1 MTRTFTLAAPVAL
14 AAASLLA
21 LPAQAA
27 WPEKPIT
34 MLVGFKAGGGADTLG
49 RIVSKA
55 IAAKHGWK
63 FVIKN
68 KSGAGGGVMAKTLK
82 KEKKDGYTIGMAVV
96 DPFAF
101 NPVVKKNV
109 GYTADDFVYLGTIAK
124 AQMGIMAMKEKGW
137 NTLDD
142 AMKAAKA
149 KGSMSIGSMGL
160 RLTMASKLIAR
171 HYGVNLKIVP
181 ARGGRGVMN
190 QLLGGHVDIGWGA
203 GIQGRYVQAGKMVIL
218 ASANDEPLKQ
228 DPAKKTLGPARHAAA
243 RYLRLLH
250 HGRPEGHAG
259 GSREQDVRRDR
270 GSRGLAGCEEAG
282 QRAHEAGCRVPRS
295 GQAHGPRQVGRSG
308 GAEDHRSSEEVAAP
322 PIPPPRRRGRSGYQS
337 GWGWRVERCAAPR
350 GVS

>member
-55 IAAKHGWK
+55 ITAKHGWK

-68 KSGAGGGVMAKTLK
+68 KSGAGGGVMAKALK
-82 KEKKDGYTIGMAVV
+82 KEKKDGYTIGMAVA

-101 NPVVKKNV
+101 NPVVKKNI
-109 GYTADDFVYLGTIAK
+109 GYTADDFVYLGSIAK
-124 AQMGIMAMKEKGW
+124 FQMGILAMKEKGW

-181 ARGGRGVMN
+181 ARGGRSVMN

-218 ASANDEPLKQ
+218 ASAIDEPLKQ
-228 DPAKKTLGPARHAAA
+228 DPAKKTLVQLGMPLLDISVFFIMVGRKGMPAEAVNKISAAIEEAVASPDVKKLVNERMKLVAEFHGPDKPMARVKSAEAAA
-243 RYLRLLH
+243 RKIM
-250 HGRPEGHAG
+250 
-259 GSREQDVRRDR
+259 
-270 GSRGLAGCEEAG
+270 EALKK
-282 QRAHEAGCRVPRS
+282 
-295 GQAHGPRQVGRSG
+295 
-308 GAEDHRSSEEVAAP
+308 
-322 PIPPPRRRGRSGYQS
+322 
-337 GWGWRVERCAAPR
+337 
-350 GVS
+350 

>member
-55 IAAKHGWK
+55 IAARHGWN

-228 DPAKKTLGPARHAAA
+228 DPAKKTLVQLGMPLLDISVFFIMVGPKGMPAEAVNKMSAAIEEAVASPDVKKLVNERMKLVAEFHGPDKLMARVKSAEAAA
-243 RYLRLLH
+243 RKIM
-250 HGRPEGHAG
+250 
-259 GSREQDVRRDR
+259 
-270 GSRGLAGCEEAG
+270 EALKK
-282 QRAHEAGCRVPRS
+282 
-295 GQAHGPRQVGRSG
+295 
-308 GAEDHRSSEEVAAP
+308 
-322 PIPPPRRRGRSGYQS
+322 
-337 GWGWRVERCAAPR
+337 
-350 GVS
+350 

>member
-96 DPFAF
+96 EPFAF

-109 GYTADDFVYLGTIAK
+109 GYTADDFVYLGSIAK
-124 AQMGIMAMKEKGW
+124 AQMGILAMKEKSW

-142 AMKAAKA
+142 AMEAAKA

-228 DPAKKTLGPARHAAA
+228 DPAKKTLVQLGMPLLDISVFFIMVGRKGMPAEAVNKMSAAIEEAVASPDVKKLVNERMKLVAEFHGPDKLMARVKSAEAAA
-243 RYLRLLH
+243 RKIM
-250 HGRPEGHAG
+250 
-259 GSREQDVRRDR
+259 
-270 GSRGLAGCEEAG
+270 EALKK
-282 QRAHEAGCRVPRS
+282 
-295 GQAHGPRQVGRSG
+295 
-308 GAEDHRSSEEVAAP
+308 
-322 PIPPPRRRGRSGYQS
+322 
-337 GWGWRVERCAAPR
+337 
-350 GVS
+350 

>member
-68 KSGAGGGVMAKTLK
+68 KSGAGGGVMAKALK

-96 DPFAF
+96 EPFAF

-109 GYTADDFVYLGTIAK
+109 GYTADDFVYLGSIAK
-124 AQMGIMAMKEKGW
+124 AQMGILAMKEKSW

-142 AMKAAKA
+142 AMEAAKA

-160 RLTMASKLIAR
+160 RLTMATKLIAR

-218 ASANDEPLKQ
+218 ASAIDEPLKQ
-228 DPAKKTLGPARHAAA
+228 DPAKKTLVQLGMPLLDISVFFIMVGRKGMPAEAVNKISAAIEEAVASPDVKKLVNERMKLVAEFHGPDKLMARVKSAEAAA
-243 RYLRLLH
+243 RKIM
-250 HGRPEGHAG
+250 
-259 GSREQDVRRDR
+259 
-270 GSRGLAGCEEAG
+270 EALKK
-282 QRAHEAGCRVPRS
+282 
-295 GQAHGPRQVGRSG
+295 
-308 GAEDHRSSEEVAAP
+308 
-322 PIPPPRRRGRSGYQS
+322 
-337 GWGWRVERCAAPR
+337 
-350 GVS
+350 

>member
-34 MLVGFKAGGGADTLG
+34 MLVGFKAGGGSDTLG

-55 IAAKHGWK
+55 ITAKHGWK

-68 KSGAGGGVMAKTLK
+68 KSGAGGGVMAKALK
-82 KEKKDGYTIGMAVV
+82 KEKKDGYTIGMAVA

-101 NPVVKKNV
+101 NPVVKKNI
-109 GYTADDFVYLGTIAK
+109 GYTADDFVYLGSIAK
-124 AQMGIMAMKEKGW
+124 FQMGILAMKEKGW

-228 DPAKKTLGPARHAAA
+228 DPAKKTLVQLGMPLLDISVFFIMVGRKGMPAEAVNKISAAIEEAVASPDVKKLVNERMKLVAEFHGPDKLMARVKSAEAAA
-243 RYLRLLH
+243 RKIM
-250 HGRPEGHAG
+250 
-259 GSREQDVRRDR
+259 
-270 GSRGLAGCEEAG
+270 EALKK
-282 QRAHEAGCRVPRS
+282 
-295 GQAHGPRQVGRSG
+295 
-308 GAEDHRSSEEVAAP
+308 
-322 PIPPPRRRGRSGYQS
+322 
-337 GWGWRVERCAAPR
+337 
-350 GVS
+350 

>member
-82 KEKKDGYTIGMAVV
+82 KEKKDGYTIGMAVA

-228 DPAKKTLGPARHAAA
+228 DPAKKTLVQLGMPLLDISVFFIMVGRKGMPAEAVNKMSAAIEEAVASPDVKKLVNERMKLVAEFHGPDKLMARVKSAEAAA
-243 RYLRLLH
+243 RKIM
-250 HGRPEGHAG
+250 
-259 GSREQDVRRDR
+259 
-270 GSRGLAGCEEAG
+270 EALKK
-282 QRAHEAGCRVPRS
+282 
-295 GQAHGPRQVGRSG
+295 
-308 GAEDHRSSEEVAAP
+308 
-322 PIPPPRRRGRSGYQS
+322 
-337 GWGWRVERCAAPR
+337 
-350 GVS
+350 

>member
-55 IAAKHGWK
+55 ITAKHGWK

-68 KSGAGGGVMAKTLK
+68 KSGAGGGVMAKALK

-96 DPFAF
+96 EPFAF

-109 GYTADDFVYLGTIAK
+109 GYTADDFVYLGSIAK
-124 AQMGIMAMKEKGW
+124 AQMGILAMKEKGW

-160 RLTMASKLIAR
+160 RLTMATKLIAR

-218 ASANDEPLKQ
+218 ASAIDEPLKQ
-228 DPAKKTLGPARHAAA
+228 DPAKKTLVQLGMPLLDISVFFIMVGRKGMPAEAVNKISAAIEEAVASPDVKKLVNERMKLVAEFHGPDKLMARVKSAEAAA
-243 RYLRLLH
+243 RKIM
-250 HGRPEGHAG
+250 
-259 GSREQDVRRDR
+259 
-270 GSRGLAGCEEAG
+270 EALKK
-282 QRAHEAGCRVPRS
+282 
-295 GQAHGPRQVGRSG
+295 
-308 GAEDHRSSEEVAAP
+308 
-322 PIPPPRRRGRSGYQS
+322 
-337 GWGWRVERCAAPR
+337 
-350 GVS
+350 

>member
-68 KSGAGGGVMAKTLK
+68 KSGAGGGVMAKALK

-96 DPFAF
+96 EPFAF

-124 AQMGIMAMKEKGW
+124 AQMGILAMKEKGW

-160 RLTMASKLIAR
+160 RLTMATKLIAR

-228 DPAKKTLGPARHAAA
+228 DPAKKTLVQLGMPLLDISVFFIMVGRKGMPAEAVNKISAAIEEAVASPDVKKLVNERMKLVAEFHGPDKLMARVKSAETAA
-243 RYLRLLH
+243 RKIM
-250 HGRPEGHAG
+250 
-259 GSREQDVRRDR
+259 
-270 GSRGLAGCEEAG
+270 EALKK
-282 QRAHEAGCRVPRS
+282 
-295 GQAHGPRQVGRSG
+295 
-308 GAEDHRSSEEVAAP
+308 
-322 PIPPPRRRGRSGYQS
+322 
-337 GWGWRVERCAAPR
+337 
-350 GVS
+350 

>member
-1 MTRTFTLAAPVAL
+1 MCGAVASDGSYRESFMTRSIKFAAPIAV
-14 AAASLLA
+14 AAAAAFA

-49 RIVSKA
+49 RIVSKT

-68 KSGAGGGVMAKTLK
+68 KSGAGGGVMAKALL
-82 KEKKDGYTIGMAVV
+82 KEKKDGYTIGMAVG

-101 NPVVKKNV
+101 DTVVKKNL
-109 GYTADDFVYLGTIAK
+109 GYTADDFVYLGSIAK
-124 AQMGIMAMKEKGW
+124 FQMGIMAMKDKGW

-149 KGSMSIGSMGL
+149 KGSITMGSMSL

-171 HYGVNLKIVP
+171 HYGVNIKTVP

-203 GIQGRYVQAGKMVIL
+203 GIQARYVSAGKMVIL
-218 ASANDEPLKQ
+218 ASAIDEPLKQ
-228 DPAKKTLGPARHAAA
+228 APAKKTLVQLGMPLLDISGFFIMVGAKGMPAESVQKISSAIEEAVKSPDVKNLINQRLKLVAEFYGPDVLAA
-243 RYLRLLH
+243 RLK
-250 HGRPEGHAG
+250 
-259 GSREQDVRRDR
+259 
-270 GSRGLAGCEEAG
+270 AG
-282 QRAHEAGCRVPRS
+282 QNAARKMAEALK
-295 GQAHGPRQVGRSG
+295 
-308 GAEDHRSSEEVAAP
+308 
-322 PIPPPRRRGRSGYQS
+322 
-337 GWGWRVERCAAPR
+337 
-350 GVS
+350 

>member
-68 KSGAGGGVMAKTLK
+68 KSGAGGGVMAKALK

-96 DPFAF
+96 EPFAF

-228 DPAKKTLGPARHAAA
+228 DPAKKTLVQLGMPLLDISVFFIMVGRKGMPAEAVNKISAAIEEAVASPDVKKLVNERMKLVAEFHGPDKLMARVKSAETAA
-243 RYLRLLH
+243 RKIM
-250 HGRPEGHAG
+250 
-259 GSREQDVRRDR
+259 
-270 GSRGLAGCEEAG
+270 EALKK
-282 QRAHEAGCRVPRS
+282 
-295 GQAHGPRQVGRSG
+295 
-308 GAEDHRSSEEVAAP
+308 
-322 PIPPPRRRGRSGYQS
+322 
-337 GWGWRVERCAAPR
+337 
-350 GVS
+350 

>member
-1 MTRTFTLAAPVAL
+1 MTRTFALAAPVAL

-55 IAAKHGWK
+55 ITAKHGWK

-68 KSGAGGGVMAKTLK
+68 KSGAGGGVMAKALL
-82 KEKKDGYTIGMAVV
+82 KEKNDGYTIGMAVV

-101 NPVVKKNV
+101 NPVAKKNI
-109 GYTADDFVYLGTIAK
+109 GYTADDFVYLGSIAK
-124 AQMGIMAMKEKGW
+124 FQLGILAMKDKGW

-160 RLTMASKLIAR
+160 RLTMATKLMAR

-203 GIQGRYVQAGKMVIL
+203 GIQARYVSAGKMVIL
-218 ASANDEPLKQ
+218 ASAIDEPLKQ
-228 DPAKKTLGPARHAAA
+228 DPAKKTLVQLGMPLLDISGFFIMAGPKGMPAEAVNKMSAAIEEAVASPDVKKLVNERMRLVAEFHGPDKLLARVKTAEAAA
-243 RYLRLLH
+243 RKMM
-250 HGRPEGHAG
+250 
-259 GSREQDVRRDR
+259 
-270 GSRGLAGCEEAG
+270 EALKK
-282 QRAHEAGCRVPRS
+282 
-295 GQAHGPRQVGRSG
+295 
-308 GAEDHRSSEEVAAP
+308 
-322 PIPPPRRRGRSGYQS
+322 
-337 GWGWRVERCAAPR
+337 
-350 GVS
+350 

>member
-55 IAAKHGWK
+55 ITAKHGWK

-228 DPAKKTLGPARHAAA
+228 DPAKKTLVQLGMPLLDISVFFIMVGRKGMPAEAVNKISAAIEEAVASPDVKKLVNERMKLVAEFHGPDKLMARVKSAEAAA
-243 RYLRLLH
+243 RKII
-250 HGRPEGHAG
+250 
-259 GSREQDVRRDR
+259 
-270 GSRGLAGCEEAG
+270 EALKK
-282 QRAHEAGCRVPRS
+282 
-295 GQAHGPRQVGRSG
+295 
-308 GAEDHRSSEEVAAP
+308 
-322 PIPPPRRRGRSGYQS
+322 
-337 GWGWRVERCAAPR
+337 
-350 GVS
+350 

>member
-228 DPAKKTLGPARHAAA
+228 DPAKKTLVQLGMPLLDISVFFIMVGRKGMPAEAVNKISAAIEEAVASPDVKKLVNERMKLVAEFHGPDKLMARVKSAEAAA
-243 RYLRLLH
+243 RKIM
-250 HGRPEGHAG
+250 
-259 GSREQDVRRDR
+259 
-270 GSRGLAGCEEAG
+270 EALKK
-282 QRAHEAGCRVPRS
+282 
-295 GQAHGPRQVGRSG
+295 
-308 GAEDHRSSEEVAAP
+308 
-322 PIPPPRRRGRSGYQS
+322 
-337 GWGWRVERCAAPR
+337 
-350 GVS
+350 

>member
-68 KSGAGGGVMAKTLK
+68 KSGAGGGVMAKALK

-96 DPFAF
+96 EPFAF

-109 GYTADDFVYLGTIAK
+109 GYTADDFVYLGSIAK
-124 AQMGIMAMKEKGW
+124 AQMGILAMKEKSW

-142 AMKAAKA
+142 AMEAAKA

-160 RLTMASKLIAR
+160 RLTMATKLIAR

-228 DPAKKTLGPARHAAA
+228 DPAKKTLVQLGMPLLDISVFFIMVGRKGMPAEAVNKISAAIEEAVASPDVKKLVNERMKLVAEFHGPDKLMARVKSAEAAA
-243 RYLRLLH
+243 RKIM
-250 HGRPEGHAG
+250 
-259 GSREQDVRRDR
+259 
-270 GSRGLAGCEEAG
+270 EALKK
-282 QRAHEAGCRVPRS
+282 
-295 GQAHGPRQVGRSG
+295 
-308 GAEDHRSSEEVAAP
+308 
-322 PIPPPRRRGRSGYQS
+322 
-337 GWGWRVERCAAPR
+337 
-350 GVS
+350 